1 MTVCTKDRREM
12 FGEIIENKM
21 ILNEYGNIL
30 TLWINRLE
38 GKFGIKIDEWVVMP
52 NHLHVVFCVGAHHD
66 APKKD
71 RDNEYFRAIRE
82 SPLRSGNKRSLL
94 SKILGYLK
102 ANVSKN
108 VGKPIWQRNY
118 YEHII
123 RDEEEHIKIKE
134 YIRMNPEKWCRDMN
148 NPVNYK

>member
-1 MTVCTKDRREM
+1 MVLCALSLL
-12 FGEIIENKM
+12 FSH
-21 ILNEYGNIL
+21 
-30 TLWINRLE
+30 LW
-38 GKFGIKIDEWVVMP
+38 KFSSLSSD
-52 NHLHVVFCVGAHHD
+52 LAF
-66 APKKD
+66 
-71 RDNEYFRAIRE
+71 RDNLY
-82 SPLRSGNKRSLL
+82 
-94 SKILGYLK
+94 KILGYLK